1 MSGWEGTEST
11 KLRMDACSKTRVQL
25 LSGEKRRERNKKK
38 KGERKNEQEEGKKRE
53 QIRVKNVE
61 SKRAIERRIVCGG

>member
-1 MSGWEGTEST
+1 MGRDGVDEIANGRVFENT
-11 KLRMDACSKTRVQL
+11 RAASKWREEE
-25 LSGEKRRERNKKK
+25 GEKQKK